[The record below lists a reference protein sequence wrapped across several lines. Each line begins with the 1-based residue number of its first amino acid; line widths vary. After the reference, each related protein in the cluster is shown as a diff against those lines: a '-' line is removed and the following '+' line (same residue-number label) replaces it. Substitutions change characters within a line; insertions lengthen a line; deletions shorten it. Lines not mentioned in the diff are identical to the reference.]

1 MATILVTG
9 AKGCIGA
16 WALRALLDGGHTP
29 IAYDLPGNMHRL
41 DLILGDDVAR
51 VKFIEGDILNGDALK
66 AAVEANGVTHIL
78 HLAALQVPSA
88 RANPVLGAQ
97 VNVVG
102 TVNVFETARAAGI
115 KHIAY
120 ASSIAVYGPQPTP
133 DPRTLYG
140 VWKLADEGMARV
152 YHQDHGIGSIG
163 LRPNIVYGPGRDFGM
178 TSTPT
183 TAMLAAAAGKDY
195 HIGFANTMLYH
206 MARDAG
212 AWCARSALVDDFGRA
227 AVFDPPGVWADT
239 AKIASTIES
248 IVPGVKVTFDPLV
261 LPFPDYYDTSALA
274 GAIGAIEVT
283 PLEQGIAETI
293 ETFRK
298 ALAAGKLQPPA

>member
-9 AKGCIGA
+9 AKGCIGT

-29 IAYDLPGNMHRL
+29 IAFDLPGNMHRL
-41 DLILGDDVAR
+41 DLILGTDVAR
-51 VKFIEGDILNGDALK
+51 VKIIDGDLLNLDALK
-66 AAVEANGVTHIL
+66 AAIADNGITHIL
-78 HLAALQVPSA
+78 HLAALQVPTS

-102 TVNVFETARAAGI
+102 TVNIFEAARAAGI

-120 ASSIAVYGPQPTP
+120 ASSIAVYGPTPTP

-140 VWKLADEGMARV
+140 VWKQADEGMARI
-152 YHQDHGIGSIG
+152 YHQDQGISSIG
-163 LRPNIVYGPGRDFGM
+163 LRPNIVYGPGRDFGL

-195 HIGFANTMLYH
+195 KISFSNTMLYH
-206 MARDAG
+206 TGREAG
-212 AWCARSALVDDFGRA
+212 AWFARAALLEGFNKA
-227 AVFDPPGVWADT
+227 AVFDPPGIWADT
-239 AKIASTIES
+239 ALIARTIES
-248 IVPGVKVTFDPLV
+248 VVPGVKITYDPLV
-261 LPFPDYYDTSALA
+261 LPFPDHYDTSAFA
-274 GAIGAIEVT
+274 EAIGAIEVT
-283 PLEQGIAETI
+283 PLEQGIAESI

-298 ALAAGKLQPPA
+298 ALADGKLQPPA